1 MMAKPTHAIG
11 ALTAAAVVCVAL
23 SIPTH
28 ASEVATTNVRFQS
41 DVSASTSLR
50 VSSSL
55 LRVAAQP
62 DTASGAVV
70 IGTIEYRAA
79 ARTRRDGE
87 VVLTVEAQSDPSALA
102 GGASDGAIAIDFQ
115 GVGDGAH
122 GGVLRSDAPQVAG
135 RWVGS
140 GVRTGQLV
148 FTLRGAVGQPGSVP
162 LHFVL
167 SLP

>member
-1 MMAKPTHAIG
+1 MMAKPARAIG
-11 ALTAAAVVCVAL
+11 ALASAL
-23 SIPTH
+23 MMCGALAYPMH
-28 ASEVATTNVRFQS
+28 ASDVATTNVRFQS
-41 DVSASTSLR
+41 DISASTSLR

-62 DTASGAVV
+62 DTGAGAVV
-70 IGTIEYRAA
+70 IGTIDYRAA

-102 GGASDGAIAIDFQ
+102 GGAADADLAIDFQ
-115 GVGDGAH
+115 GVGDGAR

-148 FTLRGAVGQPGSVP
+148 FTLRGAAAQPGSIP
-162 LHFVL
+162 LRFVL